1 MKYNILITEDEREI
15 AELIKLYLENE
26 NYRVFC
32 AEDGKEALEFLEQ
45 ESIDMAILD
54 IMMPGMDGYELT
66 KQIRKRSNMPILILS
81 AKTQSCDKIRG
92 LNLGADDYMTK
103 PFDPLEVVAR
113 VNSALRRFYHLNGEP
128 ESKNE
133 NHILKVGDLVLDTQ
147 TLALKKRDE
156 EVFLTPMEYKIL
168 ALFMKN
174 PGMIFTKV
182 QIYENTC
189 GEYVES
195 DDNTIMVH
203 ISNLREKIEE
213 NPYISHLIEN
223 IDHWIAFD
231 ILAFLGV
238 RMIMESF
245 KDEDCRHEF
254 DPTKLKVVAAL
265 AVATS
270 IDALAVGV
278 SFAFLG
284 VCNFASI
291 LPPIGII
298 GFVSFA
304 LSLAG
309 LMFGIRCG
317 CGIARKL
324 RSELWG
330 GIILIVI
337 GTKILIEHLFF

>member
-45 ESIDMAILD
+45 ESVDMAILD

-66 KQIRKRSNMPILILS
+66 KQIRKISNMPILILS

-113 VNSALRRFYHLNGEP
+113 VNSALRRFYRLNSEP

-147 TLALKKRDE
+147 TLALKKRE
-156 EVFLTPMEYKIL
+156 EEIFLTPMEYKIL

-213 NPYISHLIEN
+213 NPKNPQYIKTIRGVGYKIEN
-223 IDHWIAFD
+223 
-231 ILAFLGV
+231 
-238 RMIMESF
+238 R
-245 KDEDCRHEF
+245 
-254 DPTKLKVVAAL
+254 
-265 AVATS
+265 
-270 IDALAVGV
+270 
-278 SFAFLG
+278 
-284 VCNFASI
+284 
-291 LPPIGII
+291 
-298 GFVSFA
+298 
-304 LSLAG
+304 
-309 LMFGIRCG
+309 
-317 CGIARKL
+317 
-324 RSELWG
+324 
-330 GIILIVI
+330 
-337 GTKILIEHLFF
+337 

>member
-1 MKYNILITEDEREI
+1 MKYNILITEDERKI

-26 NYRVFC
+26 SYMVFC
-32 AEDGKEALEFLEQ
+32 AEDGKEALELLEQ

-66 KQIRKRSNMPILILS
+66 KRIRKRSNMPILILS

-113 VNSALRRFYHLNGEP
+113 VNSALRRFYRLNGEP
-128 ESKNE
+128 ESN
-133 NHILKVGDLVLDTQ
+133 
-147 TLALKKRDE
+147 ALKKRE
-156 EVFLTPMEYKIL
+156 EEIFLTPMEYKIL

-213 NPYISHLIEN
+213 NPQNPQYIKTIRGVGYKIEN
-223 IDHWIAFD
+223 
-231 ILAFLGV
+231 
-238 RMIMESF
+238 R
-245 KDEDCRHEF
+245 
-254 DPTKLKVVAAL
+254 
-265 AVATS
+265 
-270 IDALAVGV
+270 
-278 SFAFLG
+278 
-284 VCNFASI
+284 
-291 LPPIGII
+291 
-298 GFVSFA
+298 
-304 LSLAG
+304 
-309 LMFGIRCG
+309 
-317 CGIARKL
+317 
-324 RSELWG
+324 
-330 GIILIVI
+330 
-337 GTKILIEHLFF
+337 

>member
-1 MKYNILITEDEREI
+1 MSDISVLVVDDETSVLKAISTVLKHEQIDVTCAQSSKDAFDYLDAQSFDIIL
-15 AELIKLYLENE
+15 
-26 NYRVFC
+26 
-32 AEDGKEALEFLEQ
+32 
-45 ESIDMAILD
+45 LD
-54 IMMPGMDGYELT
+54 IMMPEQDGFSFLKELREH
-66 KQIRKRSNMPILILS
+66 QILTPVILLS
-81 AKTQSCDKIRG
+81 GREEDAAQVEG
-92 LNLGADDYMTK
+92 LGLGADDYMTK

-213 NPYISHLIEN
+213 NPKNPQYIKTIRGVGYKIEN
-223 IDHWIAFD
+223 
-231 ILAFLGV
+231 
-238 RMIMESF
+238 R
-245 KDEDCRHEF
+245 
-254 DPTKLKVVAAL
+254 
-265 AVATS
+265 
-270 IDALAVGV
+270 
-278 SFAFLG
+278 
-284 VCNFASI
+284 
-291 LPPIGII
+291 
-298 GFVSFA
+298 
-304 LSLAG
+304 
-309 LMFGIRCG
+309 
-317 CGIARKL
+317 
-324 RSELWG
+324 
-330 GIILIVI
+330 
-337 GTKILIEHLFF
+337 

>member
-66 KQIRKRSNMPILILS
+66 KRIRKRSNMPILILS

-113 VNSALRRFYHLNGEP
+113 VNSALRRFYRLNGET

-174 PGMIFTKV
+174 PGKV
-182 QIYENTC
+182 Y
-189 GEYVES
+189 S
-195 DDNTIMVH
+195 RDNLLTTLWGAGYPGDVRAVDVH
-203 ISNLREKIEE
+203 VRRLREKIEAVPSE
-213 NPYISHLIEN
+213 PEYIHTK
-223 IDHWIAFD
+223 W
-231 ILAFLGV
+231 GV
-238 RMIMESF
+238 GYYF
-245 KDEDCRHEF
+245 Q
-254 DPTKLKVVAAL
+254 
-265 AVATS
+265 
-270 IDALAVGV
+270 
-278 SFAFLG
+278 
-284 VCNFASI
+284 
-291 LPPIGII
+291 
-298 GFVSFA
+298 
-304 LSLAG
+304 
-309 LMFGIRCG
+309 
-317 CGIARKL
+317 
-324 RSELWG
+324 
-330 GIILIVI
+330 
-337 GTKILIEHLFF
+337 